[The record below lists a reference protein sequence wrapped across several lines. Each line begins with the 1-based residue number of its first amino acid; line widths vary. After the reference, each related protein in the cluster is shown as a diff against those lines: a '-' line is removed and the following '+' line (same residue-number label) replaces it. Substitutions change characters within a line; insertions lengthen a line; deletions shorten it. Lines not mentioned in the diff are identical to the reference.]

1 MPSFCFPL
9 SLAFGK
15 IGSERRNLG
24 VLPERMACGQNTA
37 RFTWIESYTKS
48 IHVLISGIPPK
59 IRRFRWRQEE
69 VQMPAPCW
77 WQEGRT
83 EREEREVYWFT
94 PVTHCCWYFPC
105 ELLNTGSCRQQFP
118 RIGDV
123 WDQTWNGSESVPR
136 MLPVKEQW
144 WRGEPAA
151 RCATKDESPLT
162 SVRGRGHSS
171 HLVCRTSGFLLLRPP
186 PPSPSRLHGGF
197 LLLPLQKAT
206 GPEWRAKRWQLECFL
221 ALSFTLTLILL
232 QCNPLYLL
240 LPMST
245 PCLPFSPHTSSA
257 IQLLPLFFFLF
268 FKIYNL
274 PHPLSPQYG
283 SFASFPPL

>member
-1 MPSFCFPL
+1 MKWLGECTPD
-9 SLAFGK
+9 AA
-15 IGSERRNLG
+15 SERA
-24 VLPERMACGQNTA
+24 VM
-37 RFTWIESYTKS
+37 K
-48 IHVLISGIPPK
+48 
-59 IRRFRWRQEE
+59 
-69 VQMPAPCW
+69 
-77 WQEGRT
+77 
-83 EREEREVYWFT
+83 
-94 PVTHCCWYFPC
+94 
-105 ELLNTGSCRQQFP
+105 
-118 RIGDV
+118 
-123 WDQTWNGSESVPR
+123 
-136 MLPVKEQW
+136 
-144 WRGEPAA
+144 GEPAA

-257 IQLLPLFFFLF
+257 IQLLPLFFFSF
-268 FKIYNL
+268 FSKSIIFHT
-274 PHPLSPQYG
+274 PFHPSMALSRPFLLCKASLSPLL
-283 SFASFPPL
+283 SSSSSVFLLLS